1 MSFLGETG
9 ELNKMTVLNMKAI
22 TLSLVLL
29 LLHVSAAAQQL
40 EVYTESLPPFQIVA
54 EEGISGSATQQV
66 EHILTETALSYRIQV
81 VPWARAYNIVKSSP
95 NTLIYSINRTPERE
109 PLFHWIKVVAE
120 IGNSFISLTD
130 NALSLHHLD
139 DAKKHVVGVVRD
151 GYAHELLVAEGFV
164 QDNNLYVV
172 ASLEQQLFL
181 LLSGKID
188 LLFTDIQSVKL
199 ALVQQKIDP
208 ELVSVRLTQQAWNRQ
223 LYLAANIDS
232 EPQIIKKLNMA
243 AAQQQP

>member
-1 MSFLGETG
+1 
-9 ELNKMTVLNMKAI
+9 MKAM
-22 TLSLVLL
+22 TFSVVLL
-29 LLHVSAAAQQL
+29 LLHLSAVAQQL

-54 EEGISGSATQQV
+54 QGSISGSATQQV
-66 EHILTETALSYRIQV
+66 EHLLTEAQINYHIQV

-109 PLFHWIKVVAE
+109 SLFHWIKVVAE
-120 IGNSFISLTD
+120 IGNSFISLTSND
-130 NALSLHHLD
+130 LSLNHLD

-151 GYAHELLVAEGFV
+151 GYAHELLVAEGFA
-164 QDNNLYVV
+164 QDHNLYVV
-172 ASLEQQLFL
+172 ATLEQQLFL

-199 ALVQQKIDP
+199 ALVQQNIDP

-232 EPQIIKKLNMA
+232 EPQIITKLSMA

>member
-1 MSFLGETG
+1 
-9 ELNKMTVLNMKAI
+9 MKAM
-22 TLSLVLL
+22 TFGVVLL
-29 LLHVSAAAQQL
+29 LLHLSAVAQQL

-54 EEGISGSATQQV
+54 QGSISGSATQQV
-66 EHILTETALSYRIQV
+66 EHLLTEAQINYHIQV

-109 PLFHWIKVVAE
+109 SLFHWIKVVAE
-120 IGNSFISLTD
+120 IGNSFISLAS
-130 NALSLHHLD
+130 NNLSLNHLD

-164 QDNNLYVV
+164 QDHNLYVV
-172 ASLEQQLFL
+172 ATLEQQLFL

-199 ALVQQKIDP
+199 ALVQQNIDP

-232 EPQIIKKLNMA
+232 EPQIITKLSMA